1 MVLTDEGVLVEFLQ
15 MRGGRGGPVD
25 NLAVVHIRLREM
37 SDRRVRPVA
46 VFDGAWWP
54 EGGKKKKKK
63 GDDMDWK

>member
-46 VFDGAWWP
+46 VFDGAW
-54 EGGKKKKKK
+54 
-63 GDDMDWK
+63 